1 MKTLIMQNLG
11 KLKKTI
17 YKSTSAFKKNYQVKG
32 IKINPTNQALD
43 NAIDSIN
50 KTDMKIKIYKFV
62 LVIIQ

>member
-1 MKTLIMQNLG
+1 MQNLG

-17 YKSTSAFKKNYQVKG
+17 YKSTSAFKKKYQVKG